1 MNIYD
6 KIYELADALKNC
18 PETLELKEALDKIK
32 FDEKNKKILIDFRN
46 IQMIA
51 YKEHTDNGE
60 ISKEIKE
67 KIDNLSRIIVLNSD
81 ISTYMNAE
89 AKLAALWE
97 NMMKIL
103 TEAIDIDINL
113 EE

>member
-1 MNIYD
+1 MNVYD
-6 KIYELADALKNC
+6 KIYDLANALKIC
-18 PETLELKEALDKIK
+18 PETLELKEALDKINL
-32 FDEKNKKILIDFRN
+32 DEKNKKILIDFRN
-46 IQMIA
+46 VQMVA
-51 YKEHTDNGE
+51 YKEYTDNGE

-67 KIDNLSRIIVLNSD
+67 KIDNLSRIIDLNSD
-81 ISTYMNAE
+81 ISTYMRAE
-89 AKLAALWE
+89 AKLATLWE

>member
-6 KIYELADALKNC
+6 KIYDLADALKIC

-32 FDEKNKKILIDFRN
+32 IDEKNKKILSDFRN
-46 IQMIA
+46 VQMEG
-51 YKEHTDNGE
+51 YKEHVDNGE
-60 ISKEIKE
+60 ISKEMKE
-67 KIDNLSRIIVLNSD
+67 KIDNLSRIIDLNSD
-81 ISTYMNAE
+81 ISNYMNAE
-89 AKLAALWE
+89 AKLATLWE

-103 TEAIDIDINL
+103 MEAIDIDINL